1 MDGLSLILQGLNAQ
15 GVRAV
20 VADVADGS
28 TDAEVIG
35 VLCEEQLS
43 GLEVDD
49 ILLDRAD
56 IQILAALVRPHLASM
71 AA

>member
-1 MDGLSLILQGLNAQ
+1 MDGLSLLLQGLNAQ

-35 VLCEEQLS
+35 ILCEERLS
-43 GLEVDD
+43 GLEVDGM
-49 ILLDRAD
+49 LLDRAD
-56 IQILAALVRPHLASM
+56 VATLAALVRPHLASM